1 MCYFTTP
8 FARIAWTA
16 GAVAVCSLLTAG
28 EPPTSTSDY
37 QEPPV
42 TDADRGHW
50 SFQPVVPRN
59 LPEVADAKMWC
70 RSGLD
75 RFVLL
80 KHEEKKSIHGD
91 EASRETLLRRLTF
104 DLTGLPP
111 TLSEMDA
118 FTNDE
123 SPDACERLVD
133 RLLASPSYGERWGQ
147 HWLDLARFAETDG
160 YEHDLVRKEA
170 WRYRDW
176 VVGALNADLPY
187 DEFVRQQ
194 VAGDELGSGVKGQA
208 SEEIPSQI
216 SNFKSEISDGS
227 KQKQTPL
234 TRSSIPTMF
243 CLSGPDM
250 PDINSQEQRKHELL
264 NEVTGTIGSV
274 FMGLQIGCAQCHDHK
289 YDPLSQADFYR
300 LRAFFEPAVSL
311 QKDVS
316 VTALHTDEKFKG
328 PARLWIRG
336 DWQRP
341 GMEVQPAMVR
351 VLLPASGGRQPP
363 DTTSSENKPKNQGA
377 DAPRSPRTELARW
390 LTSQDH
396 PLTSRV
402 MVNRLWQHHFG
413 KGIVESPSDF
423 GVMGTAPSNPELL
436 DWLASELM
444 TSGWSLKKLH
454 RQMVCSATYR
464 QASRKPRR
472 LEGEAIRDA
481 MLAASGQLDFR
492 RGGPGVMPPLPE
504 ELTKT
509 LLPNQWKASEN
520 PADAVCRSVYI
531 FARRNLRYPL
541 FEAFD
546 RPDPNASCP
555 LRSRSTTAPQSLLLF
570 NSEFS
575 LSCAKHLATEVL
587 RDAPEGVPAARVTSV
602 CLHTWGRSPS
612 ESELK
617 TLTAFLARQE
627 ELLRKEGSPP
637 DAALVDL
644 CLALFNT
651 NEFLYLD

>member
-1 MCYFTTP
+1 MATRHRALILAMAVLGCHASTCALIAADTP
-8 FARIAWTA
+8 A
-16 GAVAVCSLLTAG
+16 L
-28 EPPTSTSDY
+28 TSDY
-37 QEPPV
+37 QEPPITE
-42 TDADRGHW
+42 TDRQHW
-50 SFQPVVPRN
+50 SFQTVARPR
-59 LPEVADAKMWC
+59 LPDGAAAQEWS
-70 RSGLD
+70 RNGID
-75 RFVLL
+75 RFTWA
-80 KHEEKKSIHGD
+80 KRQDKQASPSA
-91 EASRETLLRRLTF
+91 EAGRETLLRRLSF
-104 DLTGLPP
+104 DLIGLPP
-111 TLSEMDA
+111 TPDEIDA
-118 FTNDE
+118 FLSDLL
-123 SPDACERLVD
+123 PDAYERLTD
-133 RLLASPSYGERWGQ
+133 RLLASPAYGERWGQ

-194 VAGDELGSGVKGQA
+194 VAGDEGNADLRL
-208 SEEIPSQI
+208 QI
-216 SNFKSEISDGS
+216 AERNPKDPILQSAIKNL
-227 KQKQTPL
+227 Q
-234 TRSSIPTMF
+234 SIPTMF

-264 NEVTGTIGSV
+264 NEVTGTFGSV
-274 FMGLQIGCAQCHDHK
+274 FLGLQIGCAQCHDHK

-316 VTALHTDEKFKG
+316 VIALHNDEKFKG
-328 PARLWIRG
+328 PTRLWIRG

-341 GMEVQPAMVR
+341 GMELQPAFVR
-351 VLLPASGGRQPP
+351 VLLPEKYQW
-363 DTTSSENKPKNQGA
+363 A

-423 GVMGTAPSNPELL
+423 GLMGSPPSHPELL
-436 DWLASELM
+436 DWLANELM
-444 TSGWSLKKLH
+444 TTGWSLKKLH
-454 RQMVCSATYR
+454 REIVCSATYR

-481 MLAASGQLDFR
+481 MLAASGQLDFH

-520 PADAVCRSVYI
+520 PADAARRSIYI

-555 LRSRSTTAPQSLLLF
+555 LRGRSTTAPQSLLLF

-575 LSCAKHLATEVL
+575 LSCAKHLATEVGREEP
-587 RDAPEGVPAARVTSV
+587 RDDSARIAAACRRV
-602 CLHTWGRSPS
+602 WGRAPT
-612 ESELK
+612 EQEHK
-617 TLTAFLARQE
+617 TLVDFVARQG
-627 ELLRKEGSPP
+627 ELLRREGTSGH
-637 DAALVDL
+637 AALVDL
-644 CLALFNT
+644 CLALFNS

>member
-1 MCYFTTP
+1 MK
-8 FARIAWTA
+8 TA
-16 GAVAVCSLLTAG
+16 SHKFLRLLGMLLVGGAAAPLSAEET
-28 EPPTSTSDY
+28 DY
-37 QEPPV
+37 QEPPI
-42 TDADRGHW
+42 TQTERQHW
-50 SFQPVVPRN
+50 SFQPVVRGK
-59 LPEVADAKMWC
+59 LPEVADAKGWC
-70 RSGLD
+70 RGGIDRFILLGLD
-75 RFVLL
+75 
-80 KHEEKKSIHGD
+80 EKKTPIGD
-91 EASRETLLRRLTF
+91 VANRETLLRRLSF
-104 DLTGLPP
+104 DLIGLPP
-111 TLSEMDA
+111 TLEEMEA
-118 FTNDE
+118 FTKDE
-123 SPDACERLVD
+123 SPDAYERLVD
-133 RLLASPSYGERWGQ
+133 RLLASPAYGERWGQ

-176 VVGALNADLPY
+176 AVAALNADMPY

-194 VAGDELGSGVKGQA
+194 VAGDEQGSGVRSQE
-208 SEEIPSQI
+208 SEEIASQI
-216 SNFKSEISDGS
+216 SNFKSEISDGTKP
-227 KQKQTPL
+227 KQQPL
-234 TRSSIPTMF
+234 TRNSIPTMF

-316 VTALHTDEKFKG
+316 VTALRSDDKFKG

-351 VLLPASGGRQPP
+351 VLLKASGGREPP
-363 DTTSSENKPKNQGA
+363 DTTSTGDAPKNQGA
-377 DAPRSPRTELARW
+377 DAPRSPSRTDLARW
-390 LTSQDH
+390 LTSPTH

-402 MVNRLWQHHFG
+402 MPNRLWQHHFG
-413 KGIVESPSDF
+413 RGIVESPSDF
-423 GVMGTAPSNPELL
+423 GIMGTAPANPELL
-436 DWLASELM
+436 DLLASEFM
-444 TSGWSLKKLH
+444 TNGWSIKKLN
-454 RQMVCSATYR
+454 RQMVCSAAYR

-492 RGGPGVMPPLPE
+492 RNGPGVMPPLPE

-520 PADAVCRSVYI
+520 PADAARRSIYI
-531 FARRNLRYPL
+531 FARRTLRYPL

-546 RPDPNASCP
+546 RPDANASCAV
-555 LRSRSTTAPQSLLLF
+555 RIRSTTAPQALLML
-570 NSEFS
+570 NSSQTLQMAQHVAGRIDGDHAAEQLILTIFGRQ
-575 LSCAKHLATEVL
+575 ATAAEISRL
-587 RDAPEGVPAARVTSV
+587 DTFLKNQSSAPSNPRAAMV
-602 CLHTWGRSPS
+602 
-612 ESELK
+612 
-617 TLTAFLARQE
+617 Q
-627 ELLRKEGSPP
+627 
-637 DAALVDL
+637 AAL
-644 CLALFNT
+644 ALLNSS
-651 NEFLYLD
+651 EMIYLD

>member
-1 MCYFTTP
+1 MAARVKTLVVALAIGSYCASAYAPLAAQPAPTT
-8 FARIAWTA
+8 A
-16 GAVAVCSLLTAG
+16 
-28 EPPTSTSDY
+28 DY
-37 QEPPV
+37 QEPPLSE
-42 TDADRGHW
+42 TDRQHW
-50 SFQPVVPRN
+50 SFQPVVRPR
-59 LPEVADAKMWC
+59 LPEVTDATGWC
-70 RSGLD
+70 RGGVD

-80 KHEEKKSIHGD
+80 KLAEKNTPPGD
-91 EASRETLLRRLTF
+91 ETSREALLRRLTF

-111 TLSEMDA
+111 TLSEMEA
-118 FTNDE
+118 FTNNNE
-123 SPDACERLVD
+123 PDAYERLVD
-133 RLLASPSYGERWGQ
+133 RLLASPGYGERWGQ

-160 YEHDLVRKEA
+160 YEFDSVRKEA

-176 VVGALNADLPY
+176 VVGALNSDLPY

-194 VAGDELGSGVKGQA
+194 VAGDEGIADLRF
-208 SEEIPSQI
+208 QI
-216 SNFKSEISDGS
+216 AELNS
-227 KQKQTPL
+227 KDPNLQSAIINLQ
-234 TRSSIPTMF
+234 SIPTMF

-264 NEVTGTIGSV
+264 NELTGTIGSV

-300 LRAFFEPAVSL
+300 LRAFFEPAVNL

-316 VTALHTDEKFKG
+316 VKALQHDDKFKG
-328 PARLWIRG
+328 PVRLWIRG

-341 GMEVQPAMVR
+341 GMEVQPSFVR
-351 VLLPASGGRQPP
+351 VLLPLPLGEGRGEGVAP
-363 DTTSSENKPKNQGA
+363 DNQRSKDPHPNPLPKGEGT
-377 DAPRSPRTELARW
+377 RTDLARW
-390 LTSQDH
+390 LTSPTH
-396 PLTSRV
+396 PHTSRV
-402 MVNRLWQHHFG
+402 MVNRVWQHHFG

-423 GVMGTAPSNPELL
+423 GVMGTAPTHPELL
-436 DWLASELM
+436 DWLASGLM
-444 TSGWSLKKLH
+444 TGGWSLKKLH

-520 PADAVCRSVYI
+520 PADAARRSIYI

-555 LRSRSTTAPQSLLLF
+555 LRGRSTTAPQSLLLF

-575 LSCAKHLATEVL
+575 LTCARQLAAEVL
-587 RDAPEGVPAARVTSV
+587 RDVPADPSARVTAACRSV
-602 CLHTWGRSPS
+602 WGRSPS
-612 ESELK
+612 DQEIKLF
-617 TLTAFLARQE
+617 TDFLARQE
-627 ELLRKEGSPP
+627 ELLRDEGKSSA
-637 DAALVDL
+637 AALVDL
-644 CLALFNT
+644 CLALFNS

>member
-1 MCYFTTP
+1 M
-8 FARIAWTA
+8 ARPKLPD
-16 GAVAVCSLLTAG
+16 GAAA
-28 EPPTSTSDY
+28 
-37 QEPPV
+37 QE
-42 TDADRGHW
+42 W
-50 SFQPVVPRN
+50 SRN
-59 LPEVADAKMWC
+59 
-70 RSGLD
+70 GID
-75 RFVLL
+75 RFTWVKLQD
-80 KHEEKKSIHGD
+80 KQASPIA
-91 EASRETLLRRLTF
+91 EAGRETLLRRLSF
-104 DLTGLPP
+104 DLIGLPP
-111 TLSEMDA
+111 TPDEINA
-118 FTNDE
+118 FISDLQ
-123 SPDACERLVD
+123 PDGYERLTD
-133 RLLASPSYGERWGQ
+133 RLLASPTYGERWGQ

-194 VAGDELGSGVKGQA
+194 VAGDEQA
-208 SEEIPSQI
+208 SEARGQESGDIPTQI
-216 SNFKSEISDGS
+216 SNFKSEISDGA
-227 KQKQTPL
+227 KPKEHPL
-234 TRSSIPTMF
+234 TRKSIPTMF

-274 FMGLQIGCAQCHDHK
+274 FLGLQIGCAQCHDHK
-289 YDPLSQADFYR
+289 YDPFSQADFYR

-316 VTALHTDEKFKG
+316 VIALHNDEKFKG
-328 PARLWIRG
+328 PTRLWIRG

-341 GMEVQPAMVR
+341 GMELQPAFVR
-351 VLLPASGGRQPP
+351 VLLP
-363 DTTSSENKPKNQGA
+363 EKYQGA
-377 DAPRSPRTELARW
+377 DAPRSPRTDLARW
-390 LTSQDH
+390 LTSPNH

-423 GVMGTAPSNPELL
+423 GLMGSPPSNPELL
-436 DWLASELM
+436 DWLANELM
-444 TSGWSLKKLH
+444 TTGWSLKKLH
-454 RQMVCSATYR
+454 REIVCSATYR

-520 PADAVCRSVYI
+520 PADAARRSIYI

-555 LRSRSTTAPQSLLLF
+555 LRGRSTTAPQSLLLF

-575 LSCAKHLATEVL
+575 LSCAKHLAVEVG
-587 RDAPEGVPAARVTSV
+587 RKSR
-602 CLHTWGRSPS
+602 GRSPPAS
-612 ESELK
+612 LRCVVEFGDERRVNRNTKHSWILLPGK
-617 TLTAFLARQE
+617 KNYSAVKGHRVMPRSSIYAWPCLTRTSSSTWISFLRADLPSHLHAPLAFSA
-627 ELLRKEGSPP
+627 G
-637 DAALVDL
+637 
-644 CLALFNT
+644 
-651 NEFLYLD
+651 